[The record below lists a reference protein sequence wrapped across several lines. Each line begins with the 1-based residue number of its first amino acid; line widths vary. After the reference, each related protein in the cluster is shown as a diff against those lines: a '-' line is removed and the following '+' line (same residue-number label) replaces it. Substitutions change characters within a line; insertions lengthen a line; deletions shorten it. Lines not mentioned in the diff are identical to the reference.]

1 MSVVKPP
8 PKPFN
13 PATITGPD
21 SRLLSY
27 YILTSLLLGPFFPIA
42 LIPLLCKY
50 LTLKYRFDDE
60 GISMSWG
67 VLFRQEIHL
76 TYRRI
81 QDIHLTRNLFQRWM
95 GLATVDVQ
103 TASGS
108 AGPEMRIEGVLAADE
123 LRDFLYAKMRGA
135 RGESE
140 GDTVERDAGASGD
153 DVLVLLNQIRDSL
166 QRLLPLK
173 EQ

>member
-8 PKPFN
+8 AKPVN
-13 PATITGPD
+13 PASSTGPD
-21 SRLLSY
+21 SRLLTY

-50 LTLKYRFDDE
+50 LTLKYRFDNE

-108 AGPEMRIEGVLAADE
+108 AGPEMRIEGVLAASE

-140 GDTVERDAGASGD
+140 AATVERDAGASSD
-153 DVLVLLNQIRDSL
+153 EVLVLLSQIRDSL
-166 QRLLPLK
+166 QRLLQVK

>member
-8 PKPFN
+8 AKPFN
-13 PATITGPD
+13 PASITGPD
-21 SRLLSY
+21 SRLLTY

-108 AGPEMRIEGVLAADE
+108 AGPEMRIEGVLA
-123 LRDFLYAKMRGA
+123 M
-135 RGESE
+135 
-140 GDTVERDAGASGD
+140 T
-153 DVLVLLNQIRDSL
+153 
-166 QRLLPLK
+166 
-173 EQ
+173 